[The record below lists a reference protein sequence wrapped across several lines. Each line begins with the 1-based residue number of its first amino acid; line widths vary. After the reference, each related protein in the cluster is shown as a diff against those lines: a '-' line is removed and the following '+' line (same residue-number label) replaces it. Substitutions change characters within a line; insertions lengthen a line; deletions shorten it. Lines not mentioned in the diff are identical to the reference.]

1 MTPAKSPV
9 ALATTFALGAFLTLS
24 SSLLAADAFSTA
36 TTGSAPAGKTVTFAK
51 DVAPILQERC
61 QECHH
66 KGSMAPMSLVTY
78 EETRPWAKAIR
89 QRVITRQMPPWHIDK
104 TVGVQKFKNDI
115 SLSDDQIATIVRWV
129 DAGAPMGDAK
139 DMPAPRQWPAGN
151 EWKAA
156 KELGPPD
163 LVIKSDPYTMAA
175 HHQDV
180 WWRPTSDIPLT
191 EPRWV
196 RAVEIRPGTPAGRRI
211 THHAVAYLVQ
221 DDPSS
226 LAPGDADFGG
236 RAFFM
241 EWAIGKGYDLYRPDS
256 GKLMLPGSQIS
267 WDVHI
272 HAVGEEIRD
281 NVELGIWLYPKG
293 QEPKH
298 RSYLTGFQALRS
310 FQPGLNPRSRAGKN
324 IDLPP
329 NSVTQTDNYTV
340 LKRPAQLENFQPHMH
355 LRGKAMT
362 VEAILPDGT
371 TQIVSHVGNFNF
383 NWMTNYIYADDA
395 APVFPKGTMI
405 HVTAWYD
412 NTRANPN
419 NPDPDQWVGYG
430 DRTVDEM
437 GHAWMNVTYLSDE
450 EYSAWAAKHKQNLQT
465 ADASPGN

>member
-1 MTPAKSPV
+1 MTPAKLFVLAAFV
-9 ALATTFALGAFLTLS
+9 ALPAALLGAD
-24 SSLLAADAFSTA
+24 AATSTA
-36 TTGSAPAGKTVTFAK
+36 SADPAKPVTFAK
-51 DVAPILQERC
+51 DVAPIFQERC
-61 QECHH
+61 QECHR
-66 KGSMAPMSLVTY
+66 KGSLAPMSLVTY

-115 SLSDDQIATIVRWV
+115 SLTDEQIATVVRWV
-129 DAGAPMGDAK
+129 DAGAPMGDPK
-139 DMPAPRQWPAGN
+139 DMPRAKEWPAAN

-156 KELGPPD
+156 KELGQPD

-180 WWRPTSDIPLT
+180 WWRPTSNIPVT

-196 RAVEIRPGTPAGRRI
+196 RAVEVRPGTAAGRKI

-226 LAPGDADFGG
+226 LAPGAGDADLGARSFL
-236 RAFFM
+236 M
-241 EWAIGKGYDLYRPDS
+241 EWAIGKGYDLYRPDT
-256 GKLMLPGSQIS
+256 GKLLLPGSQIS

-293 QEPKH
+293 QEPTH
-298 RSYLTGFQALRS
+298 RTYLTGFQALRGFKS
-310 FQPGLNPRSRAGKN
+310 SDGSRTRAGRN
-324 IDLPP
+324 IDIAP
-329 NSVTQTDNYTV
+329 NTLSAVDNYTV
-340 LKRPAQLENFQPHMH
+340 LTRPAQLENFQPHMH

-371 TQIVSHVGNFNF
+371 AQIVSHVGNFNF

-412 NTRANPN
+412 NTHANPY
-419 NPDPDQWVGYG
+419 NPDPDQWVGFG

-450 EYSAWAAKHKQNLQT
+450 EYNAWAAKHKNVQS
-465 ADASPGN
+465 ADASAR